1 MGCSDYEYISTTDKY
16 LLLIIRIANKRYA
29 EGNLKMIE
37 QNVRKKLKLEPSE
50 DDFQEVLEQL
60 KEEV

>member
-1 MGCSDYEYISTTDKY
+1 M
-16 LLLIIRIANKRYA
+16 
-29 EGNLKMIE
+29 LKGIE